1 MRTEVK
7 TSVSVLVLE
16 VELKLSKV
24 RNEAAM
30 VVLNYAVKQKQVYFE
45 EFLNT
50 EFCVHTRS
58 HPA

>member
-1 MRTEVK
+1 MRKEVK
-7 TSVSVLVLE
+7 TSVLE